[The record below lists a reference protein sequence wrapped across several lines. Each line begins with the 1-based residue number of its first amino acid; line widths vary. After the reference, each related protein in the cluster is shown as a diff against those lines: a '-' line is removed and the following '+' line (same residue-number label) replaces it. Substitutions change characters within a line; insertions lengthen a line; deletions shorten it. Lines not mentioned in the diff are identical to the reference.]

1 MNFKICTKC
10 GKELPCTL
18 DYFYKKSFGRNGL
31 SSECKECSKIRSK
44 INREGKGR
52 DRYIQRKKEYY
63 QENKEEIYKKTR
75 EWGLQHPDKVKEYN
89 KKYWQS
95 PKGKKV
101 RAEWDSKWYEE
112 NTEYELE
119 RNRKFLKTPEGMK
132 CIRRR
137 HAKRKNMGYIELIPN
152 PFDDNED
159 VEWHHFFGAYVVA
172 LPKDLH
178 QLYHGRNKVLHK
190 FMCME
195 IINQLY
201 L

>member
-1 MNFKICTKC
+1 
-10 GKELPCTL
+10 
-18 DYFYKKSFGRNGL
+18 
-31 SSECKECSKIRSK
+31 
-44 INREGKGR
+44 
-52 DRYIQRKKEYY
+52 
-63 QENKEEIYKKTR
+63 
-75 EWGLQHPDKVKEYN
+75 LQHPDKVKEYN

-119 RNRKFLKTPEGMK
+119 RNRKFLKTPEGKK

-178 QLYHGRNKVLHK
+178 QLYHGRKKILHK

-195 IINQLY
+195 LINQIY